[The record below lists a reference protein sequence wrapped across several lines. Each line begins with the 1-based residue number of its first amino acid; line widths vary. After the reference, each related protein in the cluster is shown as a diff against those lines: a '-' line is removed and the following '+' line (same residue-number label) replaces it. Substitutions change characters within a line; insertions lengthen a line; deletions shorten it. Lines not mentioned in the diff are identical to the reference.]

1 MPLVYDDDCSQ
12 NNVDIENDIEESF
25 GHSFA
30 TADKLAKV
38 FTVWRQIEIVWS
50 QQGVIR
56 QFLWQ
61 EVFCIFAIV
70 LPQSNLVAGV

>member
-30 TADKLAKV
+30 TGYKLAKV
-38 FTVWRQIEIVWS
+38 FTVWQQIEIVWP
-50 QQGVIR
+50 QFGIR
-56 QFLWQ
+56 CL
-61 EVFCIFAIV
+61 IV
-70 LPQSNLVAGV
+70 CCRF